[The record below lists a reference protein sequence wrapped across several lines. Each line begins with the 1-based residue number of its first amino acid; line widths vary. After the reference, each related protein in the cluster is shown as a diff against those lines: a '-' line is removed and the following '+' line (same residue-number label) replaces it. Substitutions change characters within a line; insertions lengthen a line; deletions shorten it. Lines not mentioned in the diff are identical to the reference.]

1 MRSRSRLAAFVLAV
15 SLCAGGAAEAQFRPS
30 ARTQPLNPAQEL
42 KQYRLLEQSFAQLQ
56 PQRRGVVDA
65 YVLSAALWDEHVFQN
80 EAEGAAAVLSQRF
93 NAAGRTIVLTN
104 GKGQGA
110 ERTHAGARPSEI
122 AAALAR
128 IGEVMDKDEDVL
140 VLFMTSHGFQ
150 DGAIGVQEQFRNY
163 SIYPATLRESLDQI
177 GVKNRLVIVS
187 SCYAGAFIPALAN
200 DTTMIFAA
208 AAQDRTS
215 FGCVPENDW
224 TFFGDAFMNQTLRQN
239 RSLPD
244 AFSMAKILIESWEA
258 RDNVRPSLPQ
268 SSIGAQTG
276 PIVAAM
282 TGRAR

>member
-1 MRSRSRLAAFVLAV
+1 MRARLAAFVLAFA
-15 SLCAGGAAEAQFRPS
+15 LCAGGVAQAQFRPS
-30 ARTQPLNPAQEL
+30 ARTQPLNPTQEL

-65 YVLSAALWDEHVFQN
+65 YVLSVALWDEHVFQN

-93 NAAGRTIVLTN
+93 NAGGRTIVLSN
-104 GKGQGA
+104 GKGAGV
-110 ERTHAGARPSEI
+110 ERTHAGARPSEV

-140 VLFMTSHGFQ
+140 VLYLTSHGQQ
-150 DGAIGVQEQFRNY
+150 DGAIGVQDQFRGY
-163 SIYPATLRESLDQI
+163 AIYPATLRDSLDQI

-187 SCYAGAFIPALAN
+187 ACFAGAFIPALQN
-200 DTTMIFAA
+200 DTTIVFAA
-208 AAQDRTS
+208 AAHDRTS

-244 AFSMAKILIESWEA
+244 AFNMAKVLIESWEA

-268 SSIGAQTG
+268 SFVGSQTQA
-276 PIVAAM
+276 ISAAM